1 MTRFVLLVGY
11 SDSGKT
17 TLMTSLI
24 KIIKNRGYKVAAI
37 KHAAHHYAMDRSG
50 TDSWQYAEAGADQ
63 TIVVGPESYNI
74 TVRTSKT
81 PRLAEILEQINDV
94 DIVLVEGFK
103 NEPGPKIE
111 IYRFGHSPGRLTA
124 SDDIIAV
131 VTDVPLE
138 DDLKQF
144 SFSQHEDI
152 ADFIL
157 EQPEKCCM

>member
-24 KIIKNRGYKVAAI
+24 RIIKNRGYKVAAI
-37 KHAAHHYAMDRSG
+37 KHAAHKYNMDRPG
-50 TDSWQYAEAGADQ
+50 TDSWLYAEAGADQ

-81 PRLAEILEQINDV
+81 PRLAEILEQIKDV
-94 DIVLVEGFK
+94 DIILVEGFK

-111 IYRFGHSPGRLTA
+111 IYRVGHSPRRLPA
-124 SDDIIAV
+124 NDDIIAV
-131 VTDVPLE
+131 VSDVLME
-138 DDLKQF
+138 GDIKQF
-144 SFSQHEDI
+144 TFSQQEDL

-157 EQPEKCCM
+157 KQP

>member
-24 KIIKNRGYKVAAI
+24 RIIKNRGYKVAAV
-37 KHAAHHYAMDRSG
+37 KHAAHKYSMDRPG

-74 TVRTSKT
+74 TVRTNH
-81 PRLAEILEQINDV
+81 PPCLAEILEQVKDV
-94 DIVLVEGFK
+94 DIALVEGFK

-111 IYRFGHSPGRLTA
+111 IYRFGHSPGRLPA
-124 SDDIIAV
+124 NDDIIAV
-131 VTDVPLE
+131 VSDVQLE
-138 DDLKQF
+138 GDLKQF
-144 SFSQHEDI
+144 RFSQHEDL

-157 EQPEKCCM
+157 NQP